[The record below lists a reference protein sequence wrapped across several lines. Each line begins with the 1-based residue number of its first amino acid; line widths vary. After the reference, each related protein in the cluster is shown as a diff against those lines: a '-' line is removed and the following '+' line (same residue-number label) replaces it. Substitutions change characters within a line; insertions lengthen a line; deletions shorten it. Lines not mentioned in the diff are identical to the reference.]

1 MKKILISLLVLVLSS
16 FLMNAQ
22 NVITGKVVDKDGI
35 PIPGARV
42 TVKDGMASA
51 LSEFDGSYRL
61 ETDERVKY
69 IQVDYVGY
77 NSRSVMVFSPVCD
90 VTLQKANIWN
100 REPEKLNFVVSLQS
114 AFPESFEQPSFGL
127 MVSCV
132 KNFGGYLKAMGGFMP
147 GQSASSGD
155 TNMTLRSPLTVVT
168 GGFIQR
174 LGCALHL
181 TFGGGFMKRDVTL
194 TTSTPSGSTTE
205 VLDAYTFSGETIEVG
220 ALILLGNF
228 SINAGTML
236 SVSSKELYMIGNF
249 GLGVCF

>member
-42 TVKDGMASA
+42 TVKGGTAST

-61 ETDERVKY
+61 EADERVKHVL
-69 IQVDYVGY
+69 VDYVGY
-77 NSRSVMVFSPVCD
+77 NSRAVMVTSPVCD
-90 VTLQKANIWN
+90 VTLQKANILN
-100 REPEKLNFVVSLQS
+100 RVPDKVNVLVSLQS
-114 AFPESFEQPSFGL
+114 AFPESLEQPSFGL
-127 MVSCV
+127 MLGWV
-132 KNFGGYLKAMGGFMP
+132 KNFGGYMKAMGGFMP
-147 GQSASSGD
+147 GESVSSGD
-155 TNMTLRSPLTVVT
+155 IKMTLKSPMTAFT
-168 GGFIQR
+168 GGFIMR

-181 TFGGGFMKRDVTL
+181 TAGGGYMKRDVRL
-194 TTSTPSGSTTE
+194 ITSAPSGITTD
-205 VLDAYTFSGETIEVG
+205 VLEPYSYSGGTAEVG
-220 ALILLGNF
+220 LMMILGNF
-228 SINAGTML
+228 SLNAGTML